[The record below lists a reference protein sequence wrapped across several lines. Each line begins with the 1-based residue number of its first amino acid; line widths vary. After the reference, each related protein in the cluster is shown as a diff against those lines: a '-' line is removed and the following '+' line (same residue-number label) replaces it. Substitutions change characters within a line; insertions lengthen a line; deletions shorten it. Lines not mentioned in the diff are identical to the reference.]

1 MDERRLGVFVAVAR
15 CLSFSRAADLLHL
28 SQPAV
33 SHHIAALEEDL
44 GTPLFERARH
54 RVTLTP
60 AGLALLPKATA
71 IVGDMAEARRVAAAA
86 ASTITGSLTVGASRT
101 IGEYLLPAVFTH
113 FCSLYPRV
121 HVHATFD
128 NTKQVVSRLVEGA
141 LDIGFVEGAVEV
153 SGVTLRAFQQDEL
166 VVVAPAGHR
175 WAALTEVPLPDFLEE
190 PIVLR
195 EKGSGTRQVMETQ
208 LCRAG
213 IDPRRLRST
222 IEEDGTEAIKA
233 AVEAGLGVAVLSQL
247 TLRKEL
253 LLGTLIVRRLE
264 GVPMFRDLCEVVVS
278 GRVVAPAAAALSM
291 LVRASGATQP
301 MVGRNPSSTAP
312 SSGIT

>member
-1 MDERRLGVFVAVAR
+1 MDERRLGVFVAVAQ
-15 CLSFSRAADLLHL
+15 CLSFSRAADMLHL

-60 AGLALLPKATA
+60 AGLALLPKASA
-71 IVGDMAEARRVAAAA
+71 ILGDMAEARRAAAAA
-86 ASTITGSLTVGASRT
+86 ASAIGGSLTVGASRT
-101 IGEYLLPAVFTH
+101 IGEYLLPPVFAD

-121 HVHATFD
+121 HVQATFD
-128 NTKQVVSRLVEGA
+128 NTKQIVRRLVEGT
-141 LDIGFVEGAVEV
+141 LDIGFVEGAVDV
-153 SGVTLRAFQQDEL
+153 SGVTLRSFQQDEL

-175 WAALTEVPLPDFLEE
+175 WSACAEVPLSEFVTE

-208 LCRAG
+208 LHRAG
-213 IDPRRLRST
+213 VDPNRLCSM
-222 IEEDGTEAIKA
+222 IEQDGTEAIKA
-233 AVEAGLGVAVLSQL
+233 SVEAGLGVAVLSRL

-253 LLGTLIVRRLE
+253 LLGTLMARRLQ

-278 GRVVAPAAAALSM
+278 GRVVAPAAAALSV
-291 LVRASGATQP
+291 LIRASAATQP
-301 MVGRNPSSTAP
+301 ILG
-312 SSGIT
+312 